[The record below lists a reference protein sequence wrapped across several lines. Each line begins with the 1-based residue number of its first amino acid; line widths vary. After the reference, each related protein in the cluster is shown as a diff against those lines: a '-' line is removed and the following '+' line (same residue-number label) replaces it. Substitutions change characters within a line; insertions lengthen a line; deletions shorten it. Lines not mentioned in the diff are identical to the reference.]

1 MTVVAFQPGD
11 RVRHVH
17 DPAVPGTVVAVADRL
32 HPLLAGPMV
41 MVEWDDGYSFRYG
54 ADRLLL
60 ETPDV
65 R

>member
-17 DPAVPGTVVAVADRL
+17 DPAVPGTVVAVAGL
-32 HPLLAGPMV
+32 VHPLLAGPMV
-41 MVEWDDGYSFRYG
+41 TVEWDDGYAGRYAAEHVSG
-54 ADRLLL
+54 I
-60 ETPDV
+60 PV